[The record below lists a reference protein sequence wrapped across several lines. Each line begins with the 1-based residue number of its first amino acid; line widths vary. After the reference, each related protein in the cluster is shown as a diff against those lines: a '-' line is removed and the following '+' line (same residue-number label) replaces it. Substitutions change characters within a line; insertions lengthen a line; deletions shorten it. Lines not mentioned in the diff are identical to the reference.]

1 MQVQQLLNNRYLKV
15 RKEIIMT
22 TDTLKPSQWIT
33 VCRESDLTA
42 DTGVCAIHKGEQ
54 VAIFKPALASE
65 LFAVSNFDPFGKANV
80 ISRGI
85 IGSVGDSLVV
95 ASPLYK
101 QHFNLRTGVCLEDDS
116 KALKT
121 YHIRID
127 AGQVQL
133 LV

>member
-1 MQVQQLLNNRYLKV
+1 
-15 RKEIIMT
+15 MT

-33 VCRESDLTA
+33 VCSESDLTA

-54 VAIFKPALASE
+54 VAIFKPALANE

-85 IGSVGDSLVV
+85 IGSIGDCLVV

-101 QHFNLRTGVCLEDDS
+101 QHFNLRTGECLEDDS

-121 YHIRID
+121 YQIRID

>member
-1 MQVQQLLNNRYLKV
+1 
-15 RKEIIMT
+15 
-22 TDTLKPSQWIT
+22 
-33 VCRESDLTA
+33 
-42 DTGVCAIHKGEQ
+42 
-54 VAIFKPALASE
+54 VAIFKPALANE

-101 QHFNLRTGVCLEDDS
+101 QHFNLRTGECLEDDS

-121 YHIRID
+121 YQIRVD

>member
-1 MQVQQLLNNRYLKV
+1 MHN
-15 RKEIIMT
+15 
-22 TDTLKPSQWIT
+22 
-33 VCRESDLTA
+33 
-42 DTGVCAIHKGEQ
+42 GEQ
-54 VAIFKPALASE
+54 VAIFKPALANE

-85 IGSVGDSLVV
+85 TGSVGDSLVV

-101 QHFNLRTGVCLEDDS
+101 QHFDLRTGKCLEDDS

-121 YHIRID
+121 YQIRID
-127 AGQVQL
+127 TGQVQL

>member
-1 MQVQQLLNNRYLKV
+1 
-15 RKEIIMT
+15 
-22 TDTLKPSQWIT
+22 
-33 VCRESDLTA
+33 
-42 DTGVCAIHKGEQ
+42 
-54 VAIFKPALASE
+54 LASE

-85 IGSVGDSLVV
+85 TGSVGDSLVV

-101 QHFNLRTGVCLEDDS
+101 QHFNLRTGECLEDNS

-121 YHIRID
+121 YQIRVD